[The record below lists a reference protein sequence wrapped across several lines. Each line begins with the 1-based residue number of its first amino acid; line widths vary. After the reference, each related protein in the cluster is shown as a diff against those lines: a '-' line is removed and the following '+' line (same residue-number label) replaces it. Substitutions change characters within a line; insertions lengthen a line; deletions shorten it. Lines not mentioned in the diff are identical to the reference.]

1 MNPEIAMFRIVLVP
15 DSFRNIFTLY
25 MGVGL
30 DVSHEFRFKLNS
42 QTDSIQYVGAILMV
56 MLPHEMNMI
65 ILFTDT
71 SLKAIFFCK
80 GELSK

>member
-1 MNPEIAMFRIVLVP
+1 MFRVVLVP

-25 MGVGL
+25 MGAEL
-30 DVSHEFRFKLNS
+30 DVSHESRFKLNS

-71 SLKAIFFCK
+71 SLKAIFFYK